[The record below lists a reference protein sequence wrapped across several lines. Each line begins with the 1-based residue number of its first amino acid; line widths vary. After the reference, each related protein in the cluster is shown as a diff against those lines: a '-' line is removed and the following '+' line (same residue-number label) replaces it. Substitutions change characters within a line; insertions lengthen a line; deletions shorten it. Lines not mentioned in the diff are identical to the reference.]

1 MKKFLLLLPVLV
13 LMQVTLLAQYAEGIK
28 LLNYDKNK
36 SAKEVFQKLADANPQ
51 DPQAIY
57 WLGQALLA
65 TDGGEPGKEQ
75 IAAAKALYQ
84 KGLASVGSNPWLVVG
99 MGHIELLE
107 RGDINSVKQKFEQ
120 AITASTETKGKNK
133 GQVNAGI
140 LNAIGRANAK
150 IASGVGDN
158 LYAIEKLNQAGQTDL
173 TNPDIFINKGINYLK
188 MGGENG
194 GEAVKAYQEALTR
207 DPKSALAFYR
217 IGKVYQSQ
225 NNKELFEQNFDNAI
239 TADPAC
245 PLPYFAYYLYY
256 ANRDVNRAKEYLDK
270 YVATA
275 DKDPQTDFFVADY
288 LFRAGKNDESLLKVA
303 ELEKSV
309 GTTELPRLNML
320 YAYNYDRKG
329 DSVQAKSYLEKFFAN
344 APAEKIESTDY
355 ELAVKVLTRFPG
367 SEVQAAGYLEKAI
380 ATDTSRINKQNYMQQ
395 AADMFAKAKNFS
407 EQLNWLKRLVSFK
420 GTTSEADYYKLTAS
434 ALGAKDYA
442 QTIELAKTYMAVYP
456 DKPQPYSFFRRAA
469 IASDPDTTSG
479 KGVENLAYLDSIYGL
494 NKDKFKR
501 ELFLNKYYT
510 ILYYINKQNSLKK
523 SPDFKVKSDGTKT
536 EVVDQFLAICQKSL
550 LVTDQMIELYPDVN
564 DDNNKFAQGVKTEIQ
579 KNIDYYSKPPVKK
592 PNAPAAPPVKG

>member
-1 MKKFLLLLPVLV
+1 MKKSLLLLPVLV

-36 SAKEVFQKLADANPQ
+36 SAKEVFQKLVDANPQ

-84 KGLASVGSNPWLVVG
+84 KGLASVGSSPWLVVG

-133 GQVNAGI
+133 GQANAGI

-150 IASGVGDN
+150 VASGTGDN

-173 TNPDIFINKGINYLK
+173 TSPDIFVNKGINYLK

-194 GEAVKAYQEALTR
+194 GEAVKAYQEALAR

-256 ANRDVNRAKEYLDK
+256 SNRDVNRAKEYLDK

-288 LFRAGKNDESLLKVA
+288 LFRAGKNDESLVKVA

-329 DSVQAKSYLEKFFAN
+329 DSIQAKSYLEKFFAN

-355 ELAVKVLTRFPG
+355 ELAVKILTRFPG

-380 ATDTSRINKQNYMQQ
+380 ATDTSRVNKQNYMQQ
-395 AADMFAKAKNFS
+395 AADMYAKAKNFS
-407 EQLNWLKRLVSFK
+407 EQLNWLKRLVSMK
-420 GTTSEADYYKLTAS
+420 GTTTEADHYKMTAA

-442 QTIELAKTYMAVYP
+442 QTIDLAKSYMAAHP

-494 NKDKFKR
+494 NRDKYKR

-510 ILYYINKQNSLKK
+510 ILYYINKQNALKK

-536 EVVDQFLAICQKSL
+536 EVVDQFLGICQKSL
-550 LVTDQMIELYPDVN
+550 LVTDQMMELYPDVN
-564 DDNNKFAQGVKTEIQ
+564 DDNNKFAQGVKSEIQ

-592 PNAPAAPPVKG
+592 PNTPAAPPAKG

>member
-1 MKKFLLLLPVLV
+1 MKKSLMFLPVFV
-13 LMQVTLLAQYAEGIK
+13 LLQVTLLAQYAEGIK
-28 LLNYDKNK
+28 LLNYKKNK
-36 SAKEVFQKLADANPQ
+36 SAREFFQKMADASPQ

-65 TDGGEPGKEQ
+65 PNEVEPTKAQ

-84 KGLASVGSNPWLVVG
+84 KGLASIGSDPWLVTG

-133 GQVNAGI
+133 GKANAGI
-140 LNAIGRANAK
+140 LNAIGRANAEVP
-150 IASGVGDN
+150 SGVGDN
-158 LYAIEKLNQAGQTDL
+158 LYAIEKLNQAGQNDL

-194 GEAVKAYQEALTR
+194 GEAVKAYQEALAR

-225 NNKELFEQNFDNAI
+225 NNKDLFEQNFDNAI
-239 TADPAC
+239 TADPTF
-245 PLPYFAYYLYY
+245 PLPYFAYYQNY

-270 YVATA
+270 YVSTA
-275 DKDPQTDFFVADY
+275 DKDAQTDYFVADY
-288 LFRAGKNDESLLKVA
+288 LFRAGKNDESLAKVQ
-303 ELEKSV
+303 ELENTV

-329 DSVQAKSYLEKFFAN
+329 DSLQAKSYLEKFFAN
-344 APAEKIESTDY
+344 APADKIEPTDY

-367 SEVQAAGYLEKAI
+367 SETQAAGYLEKAI
-380 ATDTSRINKQNYMQQ
+380 ATDTSRVNKQSYMQQ
-395 AADMFAKAKNFS
+395 AADMFAKAKNPA
-407 EQLNWLKRLVSFK
+407 EQLNWMKRLIEFK
-420 GTTSEADYYKLTAS
+420 GTTTEADYYKLS
-434 ALGAKDYA
+434 AAALSAKDYP
-442 QTIELAKTYMAVYP
+442 QTMELSKKYMAAYP
-456 DKPQPYSFFRRAA
+456 DKPQPYSFYRRAA
-469 IASDPDTTSG
+469 VATDPDTTSG
-479 KGVENLAYLDSIYGL
+479 KGVENLQYLDSIYGL
-494 NKDKFKR
+494 NKDKYKK

-510 ILYYINKQNSLKK
+510 ILYYINKQNTLKK

-536 EVVDQFLAICQKSL
+536 EVVDQFLGICLKSL
-550 LVTDQMIELYPDVN
+550 EVTDKMIELYPDSA
-564 DDNNKFAQGVKTEIQ
+564 DENNKFAQSVKAEIQ
-579 KNIDYYSKPPVKK
+579 RNYDYYSKPPVKK
-592 PNAPAAPPVKG
+592 PATATPPVKG

>member
-1 MKKFLLLLPVLV
+1 MKKSLLLLLACWVLH
-13 LMQVTLLAQYAEGIK
+13 LNNFAQYADGIR
-28 LLNYDKNK
+28 LLNYEKNK
-36 SAKEVFQKLADANPQ
+36 SARETFQKLVDANPQ

-57 WLGQALLA
+57 WLGQAMLA
-65 TDGGEPGKEQ
+65 TDGGEATKEQ

-84 KGLASVGSNPWLVVG
+84 KALGSIGSNPWLVTG

-133 GQVNAGI
+133 GKADAGI

-150 IASGVGDN
+150 VPSGIGDN
-158 LYAIEKLNQAGQTDL
+158 LYAIDKLNQAGQIDL

-194 GEAVKAYQEALTR
+194 GEAVKAYQEAISR
-207 DPKSALAFYR
+207 DPKSALAYYR

-245 PLPYFAYYLYY
+245 PLPYFAYYLNY
-256 ANRDVNRAKEYLDK
+256 ANKDVNKAKEYLDK

-275 DKDPQTDFFVADY
+275 DKDPKTDYFVAEY
-288 LFRAGKNDESLLKVA
+288 LFRAGKNDESLAKIQ
-303 ELEKSV
+303 ELEKSA
-309 GTTELPRLNML
+309 GLTEIPRLSML

-329 DSVQAKSYLEKFFAN
+329 DSVQAKANLEKFFAN
-344 APAEKIESTDY
+344 APADKIEPTDY
-355 ELAVKVLTRFPG
+355 ELAVKVLTKFPG
-367 SEVQAAGYLEKAI
+367 SEAQAASYLEKAI

-395 AADMFAKAKNFS
+395 GAEMFAKAKNPA
-407 EQLNWLKRLVSFK
+407 EQLKWMKRLVEFK
-420 GTTSEADYYKLTAS
+420 GTTTEGDYYRLTAA
-434 ALGAKDYA
+434 ALSAKDYP
-442 QTIELAKTYMAVYP
+442 QTMELAKKYMAAFP
-456 DKPQPYSFFRRAA
+456 DKPQPFTFYRRAA

-479 KGVENLAYLDSIYGL
+479 KGVEQLQYIDSIYSL
-494 NKDKFKR
+494 NKDKYKK

-510 ILYYINKQNSLKK
+510 ILYYINKQNALKK

-536 EVVDQFLAICQKSL
+536 EVVDQFLGICQKSL
-550 LVTDQMIELYPDVN
+550 EVTDKMIELYPDAA
-564 DDNNKFAQGVKTEIQ
+564 DENNKFAQSVRSEIQ

-592 PNAPAAPPVKG
+592 AGAPAAPPKG